1 MSNPVQQRANA
12 IRAKTQQKYSGMQK
26 KASSEQE
33 KVRGQITAQREKDF
47 STLKSGMDGAKPTA
61 TPDDIQKKMQGEF
74 DAQKSNKQKQLD
86 TVQNKFSQQEV
97 KLFKQKDA
105 RGFEDAAR
113 VEKDTVPEPPDIQSM
128 ISKGVIGLFKG

>member
-1 MSNPVQQRANA
+1 
-12 IRAKTQQKYSGMQK
+12 MQK

-47 STLKSGMDGAKPTA
+47 STLKSGMDGARPTA
-61 TPDDIQKKMQGEF
+61 TPEEIQEKVRGEL
-74 DAQKSNKQKQLD
+74 DTERKNKQKQLD

-105 RGFEDAAR
+105 KGFEDAAR